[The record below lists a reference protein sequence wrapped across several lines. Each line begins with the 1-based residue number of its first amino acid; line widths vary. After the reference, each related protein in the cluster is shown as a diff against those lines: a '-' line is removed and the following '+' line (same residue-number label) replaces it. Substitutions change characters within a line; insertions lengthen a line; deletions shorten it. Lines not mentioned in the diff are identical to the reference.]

1 MRKNSIHPAAEAGT
15 SGHGKAALP
24 PSFPLFGQRPGTFEK
39 YHDAILACSAISY
52 IGLTVSG
59 IAREFGLSPAG
70 LNNQLRRHFP
80 EVIQEREA
88 LRRRLGIADGNFR
101 GATPTS
107 INQYA
112 RAVHL
117 LQTTDVTVLEAA
129 RRCRVSYSGLRE
141 HILYYHKRIAE
152 ARQLARAAAA
162 AEPFRYGKKTGNNQR
177 HLPRAET
184 VKRYAPA
191 LEMLQTT
198 AIPLSQICIL
208 CGIRCGAFRSYLY
221 KWHPEDL
228 LRRRQE
234 SDLSEELPVALQR

>member
-1 MRKNSIHPAAEAGT
+1 MKKNSIHPAAGADTSANRGT
-15 SGHGKAALP
+15 ARP
-24 PSFPLFGQRPGTFEK
+24 QSFPLFGQRPGTFEK

-80 EVIQEREA
+80 EVIPERED

-101 GATPTS
+101 GATRTS

-129 RRCRVSYSGLRE
+129 RRCKVSYSGLRE

-152 ARQLARAAAA
+152 ERQLARAAAA

-198 AIPLSQICIL
+198 AIPLTRICAL

-221 KWHPEDL
+221 KWHPDDL
-228 LRRRQE
+228 LHRRQA
-234 SDLSEELPVALQR
+234 SDLSDEAPVALQR